1 MSTTITTM
9 ETETGH
15 VSSFHNAKPR
25 FFGLVGG
32 ELFKIRRQWAT
43 WIMLVLL
50 VGLITLPFL
59 IEFTLGGDS
68 LQTRI
73 NNGFLTSW
81 VIDNLGLFRA
91 FSGFMLLILTARA
104 VGQEYSQGT
113 IRLLLARGVGRMQLL
128 LAKLTAVA
136 VWAIIFLAI
145 DIALNFLY
153 NLALLGIKVGN
164 LNALNTLPADFWH
177 NMGLYVLTIGLNM
190 LVTILL
196 AAALSVIGRS
206 LAFGMTASIA
216 WFPIDNIGV
225 AIMFLAF
232 ELTTNQF
239 WLNITAY
246 FLGPNLNGLAKAI
259 IGTGGSIGTTPAV
272 AIDGTHAV
280 VVALVYAAI
289 FAIVAFTLTW
299 KRDVKE

>member
-1 MSTTITTM
+1 MSTTITTTTS
-9 ETETGH
+9 TEQGNR
-15 VSSFHNAKPR
+15 FHSVKPS
-25 FFGLVGG
+25 FFGLVNG

-43 WIMLVLL
+43 WIMLIILI
-50 VGLITLPFL
+50 GLITLPFL
-59 IEFTLGGDS
+59 VEFTLGGAN
-68 LQTRI
+68 LQARI
-73 NNGFLTSW
+73 DAGFLTGW
-81 VIDNLGLFRA
+81 VMDNLALFRA
-91 FSGFMLLILTARA
+91 FSGFLLLILTARA
-104 VGQEYSQGT
+104 IGQEYSQGT

-128 LAKLTAVA
+128 LAKLTAIA
-136 VWAIIFLAI
+136 VWSIIFLVI

-164 LNALNTLPADFWH
+164 FNALNTLPADFWH
-177 NMGLYVLTIGLNM
+177 NMGIYVLTILLNM

-232 ELTTNQF
+232 ELTNNQF

-246 FLGPNLNGLAKAI
+246 FLGPNLNTLAKAVL
-259 IGTGGSIGTTPAV
+259 GTGSAIGSAPAV
-272 AIDGTHAV
+272 AVDGTHAI

-289 FAIVAFTLTW
+289 FAVVAFGLTW